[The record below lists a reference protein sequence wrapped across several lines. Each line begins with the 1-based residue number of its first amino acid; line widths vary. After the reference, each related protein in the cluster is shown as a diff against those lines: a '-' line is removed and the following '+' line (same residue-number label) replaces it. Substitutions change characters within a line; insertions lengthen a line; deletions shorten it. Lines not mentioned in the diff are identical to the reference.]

1 MEIVLNR
8 KGGVPVRD
16 QLVAQLELRILGG
29 DVAPGEKLPSVRTLA
44 RRLRLHH
51 NTVSA
56 AYRRLEAKGHVE
68 MRRGAGVFVRPAG
81 ATSLES
87 ARGLDEMIQV
97 GLRAARRKGFS
108 ASEVRDA
115 VERWLRAAP
124 PERLVAVDPSRA
136 MAELLVAEIG
146 PAVTLRLEAHALA
159 DVEKAPELLEDALT
173 VSLPLHVA
181 PLRKLAP
188 RATVVGVTL
197 EVEARV
203 REAFCGLAA
212 GAIALVISHS
222 ETVLPYARTLFHSL
236 RGEDVLVETRL
247 LRDARGWRRLL
258 PAADLVFADALSVDA
273 VSRVRSW
280 GVQPFRFLDAEALR
294 RVTRAA
300 EAMQPARGPGDQ
312 RRPPP
317 RRAR

>member
-29 DVAPGEKLPSVRTLA
+29 DVAAGEKLPSVRTLA

-56 AYRRLEAKGHVE
+56 AYQRLEAKGHVE

-81 ATSLES
+81 ATTLES

-97 GLRAARRKGFS
+97 ALRAARRKGFS
-108 ASEVRDA
+108 PSEVRDA

-124 PERLVAVDPSRA
+124 PERLVAVDPSKA
-136 MAELLVAEIG
+136 MAELLVAEIR
-146 PAVTLRLEAHALA
+146 PAVTLRLEAYSLA
-159 DVEKAPELLEDALT
+159 EVEKTPGLLEDALI

-188 RATVVGVTL
+188 RTTVVGVPL
-197 EVEARV
+197 DVEAHV
-203 REAFCGLAA
+203 REAFCGLAV
-212 GAIALVISHS
+212 GAIAVVISHS

-236 RGEDVLVETRL
+236 RGGEVLVEART
-247 LRDARGWRRLL
+247 LRDVRSWQQLL
-258 PAADLVFADALSVDA
+258 PAADLVFADALSVNA
-273 VSRVRSW
+273 VSRARRR
-280 GVQPFRFLDAEALR
+280 GVQPFRLLDAETLR

-300 EAMQPARGPGDQ
+300 EAVQAARGPGDG

-317 RRAR
+317 RRVR